1 MIKKFLFVATSAL
14 VLSASTASAAT
25 LGLFGTGQ
33 TDVVTRNDIL
43 PGLNHTSIDIIDG
56 STKTALNGLYL
67 TTADGPAN
75 ITYTFVGV
83 EAGNRNFAAIVGDK
97 EFYNRGNTATTA
109 GAEVTVT
116 QSVSGF
122 LDFAF
127 GTLYP
132 SSSSSLFSNLGL
144 PNWQTSR
151 FAVGFVEI
159 STTAFYVLF
168 DDIAFGDRDF
178 DDMVMKIEVSAVP
191 LPAGGLLLLTA
202 LGGVLVLRRRKAFA

>member
-1 MIKKFLFVATSAL
+1 MIKKFLFVAASAL

-25 LGLFGTGQ
+25 LSLFGTGQ

-43 PGLNHTSIDIIDG
+43 PGLNHTSIHIIDG
-56 STKTALNGLYL
+56 SKKTALNGLYL
-67 TTADGPAN
+67 TTADSTAN
-75 ITYTFVGV
+75 ITYTFVGA

-97 EFYNRGNTATTA
+97 EFYNRGHTATTA
-109 GAEVTVT
+109 GDQVTVT
-116 QSVSGF
+116 QSVNGF

-132 SSSSSLFSNLGL
+132 SSSLFSNLGL